1 MDYRTGIDAVAFDLD
16 GTLVDSRLDFTAM
29 RRELG
34 FPEGIGLIEHMET
47 LGDAAAVERAWA
59 VIERHE
65 MAGAEAATWI
75 PGARE
80 LLAGLHSA
88 GVPTAILTR
97 NARITTEHM
106 HRALDI
112 PVDLVLTRED
122 CQPKPDPDGLHRI
135 AAQLGVPTARMI
147 YVGDFV
153 YDLQT
158 ARAAGAHACL
168 LRNERNG
175 RFALEADLIVDHLD
189 ELALHLGATRSAG

>member
-16 GTLVDSRLDFTAM
+16 GTLVDSRLDFAAM

-47 LGDAAAVERAWA
+47 LDDAAAVERAWT
-59 VIERHE
+59 VIQRHE

-80 LLAGLHSA
+80 LLTDLNLM
-88 GVPTAILTR
+88 GVPVAILTR
-97 NARITTEHM
+97 NARVTTEAM
-106 HRALDI
+106 RRALDI
-112 PVDLVLTRED
+112 PVDLILTRED
-122 CQPKPDPDGLHRI
+122 CRPKPDPDGLYRI
-135 AAQLGVPTARMI
+135 VARLGVAAARMM

-168 LRNERNG
+168 LRNGHNG
-175 RFALEADLIVDHLD
+175 HFTTEADLIVDHLD
-189 ELALHLGATRSAG
+189 ELGAHLGIGRSAG